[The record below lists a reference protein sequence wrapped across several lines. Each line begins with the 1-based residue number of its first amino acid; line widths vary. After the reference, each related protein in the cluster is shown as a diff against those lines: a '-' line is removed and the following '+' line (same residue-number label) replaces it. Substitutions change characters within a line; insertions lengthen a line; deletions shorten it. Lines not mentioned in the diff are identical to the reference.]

1 MAAPSFHPR
10 IGYAPF
16 SSSLTHPG
24 DRRRFIAYA
33 RARNLQ
39 FELAQPDERYDI
51 VVLTEFADISVWHEY
66 KKGKIVYDCIDSY
79 LSIPRTDLKQ
89 MLRGMA
95 WYASGRHRRLCADF
109 RAAIERMCR
118 RADAVICTT
127 DEQKGLIQPLCGN
140 THIILD
146 IHDSTVKSVKCNYHA
161 STPFN
166 LVWEGLPSSLSYLK
180 VIGPVLSELSRRK
193 PLTLNIITDVDRPRL
208 FGKLGRID
216 SLEFARRIFDKVT
229 LYQWDEITCAD
240 LITRCDV
247 AIIPIPLDNP
257 FASGKPGN
265 KLALLWRLAMP
276 VVTSATLSY
285 QAMQN
290 SAGLGHFACRSNSD
304 WHAALNRLMTAEE
317 ERCEAGQRGYSFV
330 AKNLGTDKLLQLW
343 DNVFKTLGFDFSGE
357 AISLGPPEPS
367 DHLPTMKIERLNL

>member
-16 SSSLTHPG
+16 SPGLTHPG
-24 DRRRFIAYA
+24 DRRRFVAYA
-33 RARNLQ
+33 RARNLP
-39 FELAQPDERYDI
+39 FELARPDERYDV
-51 VVLTEFADISVWHEY
+51 VVLTEFADISIWHEY
-66 KKGKIVYDCIDSY
+66 SNGKIVYDCIDSY

-95 WYASGRHRRLCADF
+95 WYVSGRHSRLCADF

-118 RADAVICTT
+118 RADAVVCTT
-127 DEQKGLIQPLCGN
+127 DEQKHLIQPLCGN
-140 THIILD
+140 THVILD

-161 STPFN
+161 SRPFN
-166 LVWEGLPSSLSYLK
+166 LVWEGLPSSLTYLK

-193 PLTLNIITDVDRPRL
+193 PLTLNIITDADRPRL
-208 FGKLGRID
+208 FGKLGKID
-216 SLEFARRIFDKVT
+216 SLEFTRRIFDKVT
-229 LYQWDEITCAD
+229 LYQWDEATCAD

-276 VVTSATLSY
+276 VITSATPSY

-290 SAGLGHFACRSNSD
+290 SAGLGYFACYSNSD
-304 WHAALNRLMTAEE
+304 WHAALSRLMTAEE
-317 ERCEAGQRGYSFV
+317 ERREAGERGHLFV
-330 AKNLGTDKLLQLW
+330 VNNLETNKLLELW
-343 DNVFKTLGFDFSGE
+343 DNVFNTLGFCFGGRTTP
-357 AISLGPPEPS
+357 LEPLDSS
-367 DHLPTMKIERLNL
+367 DQAA